1 MRISDWSS
9 DVCSSDLPQE
19 IVEHLVTVLGG
30 DAFRVELHAMDGQ
43 IAVTHAHDEAVGAG
57 RVHHQRIRQ
66 AFRLDDQRVIAR
78 RGEGRGKAREYAGC
92 VMADVAGL
100 SCHMLLYWERVV
112 EGKMEY

>member
-9 DVCSSDLPQE
+9 DVCSSDL
-19 IVEHLVTVLGG
+19 
-30 DAFRVELHAMDGQ
+30 LHAMDGQ

-78 RGEGRGKAREYAGC
+78 RGEGRGKSREYAGC
-92 VMADVAGL
+92 LMADLAGL
-100 SCHMLLYWERVV
+100 AVHTLRPAEHLAA
-112 EGKMEY
+112 EGLSYGRITKSNAHQRALFGRASR